1 MCKNP
6 LIESVILGRNRFHSC
21 WVVPMPTPVRFL
33 VMFLVSIGTGAL
45 TWGVGGLLRW
55 EAPLIQNGQDVYMD
69 ARGAIGI
76 GVGALAG
83 AVTAVIL
90 FRERTGND
98 SKQGWKGQG
107 DLS

>member
-1 MCKNP
+1 
-6 LIESVILGRNRFHSC
+6 
-21 WVVPMPTPVRFL
+21 MPTPVRLL
-33 VMFLVSIGTGAL
+33 VMCLVSIGTGAL

-55 EAPLIQNGQDVYMD
+55 DAPLIQNGQDVYMD
-69 ARGAIGI
+69 APGAIGI

-90 FRERTGND
+90 FRERSGND
-98 SKQGWKGQG
+98 LKQGWKGPS